1 MNRDDIIRMA
11 LDAGADFLEA
21 RTGDC
26 FIFDAENG
34 SLERFANLVA
44 AAEREACAKV
54 CQQAI
59 EESENTN
66 AELSPTEILE
76 KAVIAGAIHQAH
88 RIDAAIRARGQQ

>member
-34 SLERFANLVA
+34 ALERFAVLVA
-44 AAEREACAKV
+44 AAEREACIDIAERH
-54 CQQAI
+54 ATI
-59 EESENTN
+59 EG
-66 AELSPTEILE
+66 
-76 KAVIAGAIHQAH
+76 IAQKIIA
-88 RIDAAIRARGQQ
+88 DIRARGQ

>member
-34 SLERFANLVA
+34 ALERFAVLVA
-44 AAEREACAKV
+44 AAEREACIDIAE
-54 CQQAI
+54 QHATI
-59 EESENTN
+59 EG
-66 AELSPTEILE
+66 
-76 KAVIAGAIHQAH
+76 IAQKIIA
-88 RIDAAIRARGQQ
+88 DIRARGQ